1 MIDSRKLLLAL
12 LAIAVLMLTA
22 FPLLYPLAVAAAAY
36 CEQRL
41 SRRHARLAAIGI
53 SLAILVGTALTQV
66 GLLPLIGPWRV
77 AGHSVPSGWSS
88 WALAAASTAGVW
100 AVLIRSPRAAESFQ
114 LAPAGLATGLRAASP
129 NAADPT
135 AADPTAADPSAASLT
150 SPDSDD
156 FLPPHVWGA
165 VDEDSR
171 GPPVN
176 PDVTTQRS
184 ASKADQPTQI
194 CQPSPPSNCLHPTY
208 DLDAQEVLPSWLG
221 RTSLESFRSELL
233 AAKLSTIDPATL
245 PAVDPASNLTAAQL
259 AQRLFA
265 AGQLTPFQA
274 VLICAQLPALL
285 RIGEYDV
292 LDRLGRGGMAI
303 VLRVRHRVTGHLYA
317 LKLLEPLD
325 PLDPADPSIRNRFL
339 REMDAVRGLAHPN
352 IAVARSVGHQHGR
365 LHIVMELVE
374 GQNLAQLVADQGP
387 LSPERALTYAA
398 QAARALAHAHQ
409 RGLVHRDVKPGNLML
424 GPGEQIKLVDMGLAR
439 FFDAVESAS
448 ARKNQAWHTRTGH
461 LIGTIDYMAPEQAEE
476 LGLCDVR
483 SDIYSL
489 GCTLFF
495 LLSGTSHL
503 RGRTQRRRAMALV
516 SCQGMIELSALRQD
530 LPPTLYALVSRMT
543 QLDPDARF
551 QTMAEVLEAMENGAR
566 ELGVTLSPGDTGCR
580 ILVVEDSLVQSLVTR
595 QNLAAISPHFSTGEV
610 GSLAAAI
617 EACRQQRFD
626 IVLLDLNLPDSSG
639 VATVTSLR
647 QVDAV
652 TPILVMTNSSQ
663 PQLSAA
669 CLAAG
674 ADDFL
679 PKQEIEPAML
689 QRHILLAI
697 ARKRNCR

>member
-1 MIDSRKLLLAL
+1 M
-12 LAIAVLMLTA
+12 
-22 FPLLYPLAVAAAAY
+22 P
-36 CEQRL
+36 
-41 SRRHARLAAIGI
+41 G
-53 SLAILVGTALTQV
+53 
-66 GLLPLIGPWRV
+66 
-77 AGHSVPSGWSS
+77 
-88 WALAAASTAGVW
+88 
-100 AVLIRSPRAAESFQ
+100 
-114 LAPAGLATGLRAASP
+114 
-129 NAADPT
+129 
-135 AADPTAADPSAASLT
+135 
-150 SPDSDD
+150 
-156 FLPPHVWGA
+156 
-165 VDEDSR
+165 
-171 GPPVN
+171 
-176 PDVTTQRS
+176 
-184 ASKADQPTQI
+184 
-194 CQPSPPSNCLHPTY
+194 
-208 DLDAQEVLPSWLG
+208 
-221 RTSLESFRSELL
+221 
-233 AAKLSTIDPATL
+233 
-245 PAVDPASNLTAAQL
+245 
-259 AQRLFA
+259 
-265 AGQLTPFQA
+265 
-274 VLICAQLPALL
+274 LL

-325 PLDPADPSIRNRFL
+325 PADPTIRNRFL
-339 REMDAVRGLAHPN
+339 REMEAVRGLAHPN

-374 GQNLAQLVADQGP
+374 GQNLAQVVAAEGP
-387 LSPERALTYAA
+387 LSPERALGYAA
-398 QAARALAHAHQ
+398 QAARALAHAHE

-448 ARKNQAWHTRTGH
+448 ARKNKAWHTRTGH
-461 LIGTIDYMAPEQAEE
+461 LMGTIDYMAPEQAEE

-495 LLSGTSHL
+495 LLTGASHL

-530 LPPTLYALVSRMT
+530 LPPCLYALVNRMT
-543 QLDPDARF
+543 QLDPEARF
-551 QTMAEVLEAMENGAR
+551 QTMAEVLGAMEGCAGAM
-566 ELGVTLSPGDTGCR
+566 GVTISPGDIGCR

-595 QNLAAISPHFSTGEV
+595 QNLAAISPHFSTREV

-626 IVLLDLNLPDSSG
+626 IVLLDLNLPDSTG

-647 QVDAV
+647 QVDAA
-652 TPILVMTNSSQ
+652 TPILVMTNQ
-663 PQLSAA
+663 PQAQLSAA